1 MQRLADQTTS
11 FRQHAISGAGSERNL
26 GSPAPRDQNKVQQAR
41 GMSAGRQHKGGK
53 LKFFLFAACMAF
65 CLALPCHAHDSNHP
79 EFNQW
84 YKQLRNSNIHSKVIS
99 CCSVRDCHETEA
111 EIRGNQWWARV
122 GRLRIESALVETVVW
137 TLTEWRPVPDYTVL
151 RVANPTGIPVICHSE
166 IYEIWCFVPD
176 NEY

>member
-1 MQRLADQTTS
+1 LLLTLKLSLAAYQ
-11 FRQHAISGAGSERNL
+11 SGSYE
-26 GSPAPRDQNKVQQAR
+26 Q
-41 GMSAGRQHKGGK
+41 GGK
-53 LKFFLFAACMAF
+53 LKIFLIACMAF
-65 CLALPCHAHDSNHP
+65 CLPLPCHAHDSNHP

-84 YKQLRNSNIHSKVIS
+84 YKQLRKPNIHSKVMG

-122 GRLRIESALVETVVW
+122 GRLRIENALVGTVIW
-137 TLTEWRPVPDYTVL
+137 TLTEWRPVPDYAVL
-151 RVANPTGIPVICHSE
+151 RVANPTGSPVICHSE